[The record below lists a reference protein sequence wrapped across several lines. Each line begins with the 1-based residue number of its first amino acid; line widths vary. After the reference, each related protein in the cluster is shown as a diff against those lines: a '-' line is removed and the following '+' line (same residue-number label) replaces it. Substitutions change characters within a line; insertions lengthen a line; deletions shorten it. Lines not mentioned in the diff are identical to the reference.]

1 MRSGVLEKGRQLPGS
16 LWELP
21 SPGLLRVGPAGEAT
35 SSSPESWVY
44 PSVLCNMCVRV
55 QTSLVI
61 ASRMCWPSLKRR
73 PLGWG
78 LLGIPEHFPASLS
91 KVPDQGSP
99 RRSYHGGFPF
109 YHSSLDEVQVLSHV
123 DPPGPE
129 RDRHISQLL
138 HSPLQG
144 QLCPFSGRSVP
155 PQVPGGSTRPERQEQ
170 ELTGGPSCPPRAV
183 GKCGH
188 TPEGDVYP
196 GQGSRALGTTQHEA
210 PLLGLLGD

>member
-1 MRSGVLEKGRQLPGS
+1 MIDPRTF
-16 LWELP
+16 P
-21 SPGLLRVGPAGEAT
+21 SQSEWGA
-35 SSSPESWVY
+35 
-44 PSVLCNMCVRV
+44 
-55 QTSLVI
+55 
-61 ASRMCWPSLKRR
+61 R
-73 PLGWG
+73 P
-78 LLGIPEHFPASLS
+78 
-91 KVPDQGSP
+91 GSP
-99 RRSYHGGFPF
+99 RSSYHGGFPF
-109 YHSSLDEVQVLSHV
+109 YHSRLDEVQVLSHV

-129 RDRHISQLL
+129 RDRRISQLL

-196 GQGSRALGTTQHEA
+196 GQGSRALGTMQHEA
-210 PLLGLLGD
+210 PLLGLLGDWAGSPSPTPKGQDTFRASLISYRHLGLGEGVSGGG